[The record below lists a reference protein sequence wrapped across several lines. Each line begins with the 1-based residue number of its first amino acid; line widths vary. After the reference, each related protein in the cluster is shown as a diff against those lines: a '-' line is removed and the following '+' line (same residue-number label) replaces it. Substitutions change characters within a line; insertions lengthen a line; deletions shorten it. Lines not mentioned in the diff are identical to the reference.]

1 VTPETQATAVIAA
14 AGSGKRLGAGGPK
27 ALVEVGGRPLVAWSL
42 VALAEAETVAAAV
55 VAAPPD
61 EVGRF
66 SDTLGDA
73 SPIPVTVVAGGDS
86 RSASVAAALEAVEAA
101 LVVVHDAARPL
112 ATGELFDAVV
122 AQLVAEEGCDC
133 VIAAAPITDTVK
145 EVDGGGVVRTLERSH
160 LWGAQTPQAFRV
172 ASLREALSA
181 AGSLDTA
188 TDDAMLVENAGGRVA
203 IHASP
208 RENLKVTTPLDLRV
222 AELLLAER

>member
-1 VTPETQATAVIAA
+1 MTPETQATAVIAA
-14 AGSGKRLGAGGPK
+14 AGSGERLGAGGPK

-42 VALAEAETVAAAV
+42 VALAEAETVADAV

-73 SPIPVTVVAGGDS
+73 SAIPVTVVAGGDS

-145 EVDGGGVVRTLERSH
+145 EVDGGGVVRTLERSR

-181 AGSLDTA
+181 ASLDTA